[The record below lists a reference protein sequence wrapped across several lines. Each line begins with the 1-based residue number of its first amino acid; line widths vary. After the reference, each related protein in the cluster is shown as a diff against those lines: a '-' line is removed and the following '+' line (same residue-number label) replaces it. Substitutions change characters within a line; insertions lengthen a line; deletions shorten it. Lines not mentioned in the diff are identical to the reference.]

1 MIILK
6 TLKEIVMRK
15 INFLWLIGLLLLM
28 PFGFPSCSNGDDED
42 GAVVFIFEL
51 MQQSGSDVSI

>member
-1 MIILK
+1 
-6 TLKEIVMRK
+6 MRK

>member
-1 MIILK
+1 
-6 TLKEIVMRK
+6 MRI

-28 PFGFPSCSNGDDED
+28 PFGFTSCSNGDDED